1 MSELQAKIE
10 QLLRDFWQQRAIA
23 ISDSPDSTEELGAPL
38 DSITSMEAIMDIDEL
53 LDRKLPVEQIIRK
66 GGYEDED
73 TFVSEVTAK
82 VLAIVETPSHG

>member
-53 LDRKLPVEQIIRK
+53 STASCRSSRSSARAVTRTKIR
-66 GGYEDED
+66 
-73 TFVSEVTAK
+73 SS
-82 VLAIVETPSHG
+82 PR

>member
-1 MSELQAKIE
+1 MTELQTKIE

-23 ISDSPDSTEELGAPL
+23 ISDSPDTTEELGAPL

-53 LDRKLPVEQIIRK
+53 LGCNLPIERIIRK

-82 VLAIVETPSHG
+82 VLEIVEAPSHG

>member
-1 MSELQAKIE
+1 MSQLKTKIE

-23 ISDSPDSTEELGAPL
+23 IGDSPESTEELGAPL

-66 GGYEDED
+66 GGYENED

-82 VLAIVETPSHG
+82 VLAIVETPSNG